1 MLKNLKLGTKFTLI
15 LVIVFVGG
23 LIVSGTVLYQIL
35 QQRAQSEVASKSTM
49 LIETMN
55 SVRTYSNNS
64 LNPLLTPIANAS
76 PIFIPELIPTHAINT
91 VFENLRKN
99 DEYKSYFY
107 KDAFLDPTNLR
118 DKADPFEEDLIRRFI
133 NDSNTKEITGFR
145 DQPGGR
151 IFYIARP
158 FIIKKSS
165 CLQCHSTPEVAPKN
179 LIATYGKENGFHWEL
194 NKVLGTQIITIPVD
208 EVYDSANS
216 AWWIV
221 FGILAV
227 IFGLLLVVINLLLK
241 RTVTQRISR
250 MAQTADAVSTGSAE
264 ANFTEDAGDEI
275 GTLAVA
281 FNRMKSSL
289 DIALK
294 MLSSRD

>member
-1 MLKNLKLGTKFTLI
+1 MLKNLKLGAKFTLI
-15 LVIVFVGG
+15 LVIVFIGG
-23 LIVSGTVLYQIL
+23 LVASGTVLYEVL
-35 QQRAQSEVASKSTM
+35 QQRAQTEVASKAAM
-49 LIETMN
+49 LMETMN
-55 SVRTYSNNS
+55 SVRTYSNSN
-64 LNPLLTPIANAS
+64 LNPLIAPIAKAS
-76 PIFIPELIPTHAINT
+76 PIFIPEQIPTYSINS

-118 DKADPFEEDLIRRFI
+118 DKADDFESEMIKRFI
-133 NDSNTKEITGFR
+133 AEPNTKEITGFR
-145 DQPGGR
+145 NQPGGQ

-158 FIIKKSS
+158 FIITKAS
-165 CLQCHSTPEVAPKN
+165 CLQCHSTPEAAPKN
-179 LIATYGKENGFHWEL
+179 LITTYGKENGFNWEL
-194 NKVLGTQIITIPVD
+194 NKVLGTQIITIPVN
-208 EVYDSANS
+208 EVYASANS

-227 IFGLLLVVINLLLK
+227 IFVLLLVVINLLLK

-250 MAQTADAVSTGSAE
+250 MAETADAVSTGSTE
-264 ANFTEDAGDEI
+264 ANFTEDAADEI
-275 GTLAVA
+275 GTLATA

-294 MLSSRD
+294 MLAQRD